1 MICCLFFCNKKP
13 RGILSRVHAS
23 WSFLINKY
31 RLSSDESTG
40 LPWLLCPVVCLL
52 PGISRSLMWC
62 LCWSPLHHFCSHVS
76 QCWLSMVQLA
86 MEPAG
91 HGGTCTILTI
101 SLQTTSRSQD
111 CKNDCWKKEVMLL
124 PSFVQCLY
132 FTIHLSQ
139 RSSSIWQY
147 QTQTHSHKCL
157 PLQQPRQHHLP
168 QLPSSVVVPL
178 VVETSSE

>member
-1 MICCLFFCNKKP
+1 MVLPYQQISSQFWWVNRSPAASLPCRVLAA
-13 RGILSRVHAS
+13 RGQQELDVM
-23 WSFLINKY
+23 LVLK
-31 RLSSDESTG
+31 
-40 LPWLLCPVVCLL
+40 
-52 PGISRSLMWC
+52 
-62 LCWSPLHHFCSHVS
+62 PLHHFCSHVS

-86 MEPAG
+86 MEPAR

-101 SLQTTSRSQD
+101 RLQTTSRSQD
-111 CKNDCWKKEVMLL
+111 CKNDCWKEEIMIMLL
-124 PSFVQCLY
+124 PAFYSV

-139 RSSSIWQY
+139 RSSNIWQY
-147 QTQTHSHKCL
+147 QTQTHSHKRL